1 MLFDLENDGLMAVES
16 KRGNRDEKND
26 VAHIFGCIQF
36 QRISTT
42 R

>member
-1 MLFDLENDGLMAVES
+1 MLFDLENDGLMAVKS
-16 KRGNRDEKND
+16 KRGNIDEKND